1 MLPQAAQ
8 LSQVALR
15 LQGLGERIGI
25 HGEGPGLPL
34 DAELAVLDA
43 PPGSLLDARYKSMG
57 LTKVLDNAGLI
68 VNPSHPLVA
77 LLKAHGIDNDINSG
91 HDDGDRACGLA
102 LRDLRLWGGRRLDI
116 ETLQGRG
123 GGEEQ
128 LSGGTRASG

>member
-68 VNPSHPLVA
+68 VNPSHP
-77 LLKAHGIDNDINSG
+77 
-91 HDDGDRACGLA
+91 
-102 LRDLRLWGGRRLDI
+102 RRLLI
-116 ETLQGRG
+116 PIGCLLCRP
-123 GGEEQ
+123 
-128 LSGGTRASG
+128 LLLLLLLLLLLHPL